1 MPKRT
6 IIIDCDPGI
15 DDAINLL
22 LAFASPDELDI
33 LGITTVAGNVG
44 LGLTAR
50 NARIIRE
57 LGGREDVP
65 VYAGCPR
72 PLLREPV
79 AADEIHGAT
88 GMDGMT
94 LFHPSKPLGDMHGAD
109 FIEGAAVASGDDGLT
124 IVATGP
130 LTNLAVAIVKSPLIL
145 PCIKEIVLMGGARR
159 EGGNITP
166 TAEFNIFADPHAA
179 HVVFTC
185 GRPIVAIGLDA
196 THQALATPERIAPL
210 KVLGTKPAAAVVG
223 MLEFV
228 GAVERKL
235 RDLPGAPVHDPCTIA
250 YLLNPELFKG
260 RRCRIDVETG
270 SSLTMGATSVDL
282 WGVTGRPANALWLDE
297 VDAKGLFALMTER
310 IARL

>member
-1 MPKRT
+1 MTKRT
-6 IIIDCDPGI
+6 IVIDCDPGT

-22 LAFASPDELDI
+22 LAFASPDDFDI
-33 LGITTVAGNVG
+33 VGITTVAGNVG
-44 LGLTAR
+44 LGLTTR

-57 LGGREDVP
+57 LAGREEVP

-94 LFHPSKPLGDMHGAD
+94 LFHPSHPIGAAHGAD
-109 FIEGAAVASGDDGLT
+109 FIEGAAAAAGENGLT

-130 LTNLAVAIVKSPLIL
+130 LTNVAVAIVKSTLIL
-145 PCIKEIVLMGGARR
+145 PSIKEIVLMGGARR

-210 KVLGTKPAAAVVG
+210 KALGTKPAEAVVG

-228 GAVERKL
+228 GKVERKL
-235 RDLPGAPVHDPCTIA
+235 RGLPGAPVHDPCTIA
-250 YLLNPELFKG
+250 YLLRPDLFKG
-260 RRCRIDVETG
+260 RSCRIDVETG
-270 SSLTMGATSVDL
+270 SPLTLGATSVDL
-282 WGVTGRPANALWLDE
+282 WGVTKRPPNALWLDE
-297 VDAKGLFALMTER
+297 VDAEGLFALLAER
-310 IARL
+310 IALL

>member
-1 MPKRT
+1 MTKRT
-6 IIIDCDPGI
+6 IVIDCDPGI

-22 LAFASPDELDI
+22 MAFASADDFDI
-33 LGITTVAGNVG
+33 LGVTTVAGNVG

-57 LGGREDVP
+57 LAGREEVP

-88 GMDGMT
+88 GMEGMT
-94 LFHPSKPLGDMHGAD
+94 LFNPRRPLGDMHGAD
-109 FIEGAAVASGDDGLT
+109 FIEGAAVASGENGLT

-166 TAEFNIFADPHAA
+166 TAEFNIAADPHAA

-185 GRPIVAIGLDA
+185 GRPIVAVGLDA
-196 THQALATPERIAPL
+196 THQALATPERLEPL
-210 KVLGTKPAAAVVG
+210 KALGTKPAEAAVG
-223 MLEFV
+223 MLSFV
-228 GAVERKL
+228 GEIERKL
-235 RDLPGAPVHDPCTIA
+235 RGLPGAPLHDPCTIA
-250 YLLNPELFKG
+250 YLLEPELFKG
-260 RRCRIDVETG
+260 RSCRIDVETG
-270 SSLTMGATSVDL
+270 STLTMGCTSVDL

-297 VDAKGLFALMTER
+297 VDADGLFGLLVER